1 MNEKLKKLKDKAQ
14 KLFTSSEVEYN
25 IGKYKQDI
33 SLLIEEI
40 SISQI
45 ELELQNDQLQATQQL
60 MELEKI
66 RFTDLFINAPI
77 GYLKLD
83 ESGIIL
89 DFNAEAL
96 RIFGLSPILLKNK
109 SFISFIDQKFE
120 DDYIQHQQTVFKSQ
134 QLQQDQELELV
145 AYDSKH
151 EKKFLKLRSNLLID
165 GFLDKKYM
173 RTIVE
178 DITFQKKAEREI
190 LQLNQR
196 IEASMSAGNLAW
208 WELELP
214 SGKVFFNQNKA
225 QMLGFPTERFK
236 HYTDFTKLVHPEDY
250 ENTMDAFRKHLN
262 GELPV
267 YQCKYRIQNS
277 ENNYVWFYDVGKIVA
292 QNIENIRITGIV
304 INISEQMKFEQYM
317 TENNA
322 TKDKLISILT
332 HDLKNPFDS
341 IVAYSELLNNN
352 FKEFSPEK
360 LENTIKT
367 IFEITKNTHN
377 LLENLLVWT
386 HLQSDKIK
394 YSPQILNLN
403 ELINENY
410 NLFTPNLLAKNIAFE
425 NHTSQ
430 LLNLFVDK
438 TTINLVLKN
447 ILSNAIKFT
456 NSGGKIQIFTQQIND
471 LTVEIRIS
479 DSGIGIPENILK
491 NLFKI
496 EKSFS
501 SHGTDN
507 EVGTGLGLILT
518 NEFIKNN
525 AGKINIKSKEGNG
538 TEVYL
543 QLPLYNK
550 VSSFDHLSSVYN
562 TQFLKKIFFSLENNL
577 PAFLHHANTELFPI
591 WEDLNQSISIEK
603 IEIAKNKLFHLAHQ
617 FNSSLLLELANEIQN
632 SLMNFSI
639 NEIYFFIKFFMQM
652 KKEFE
657 N

>member
-1 MNEKLKKLKDKAQ
+1 
-14 KLFTSSEVEYN
+14 
-25 IGKYKQDI
+25 
-33 SLLIEEI
+33 
-40 SISQI
+40 
-45 ELELQNDQLQATQQL
+45 
-60 MELEKI
+60 
-66 RFTDLFINAPI
+66 
-77 GYLKLD
+77 
-83 ESGIIL
+83 
-89 DFNAEAL
+89 
-96 RIFGLSPILLKNK
+96 
-109 SFISFIDQKFE
+109 
-120 DDYIQHQQTVFKSQ
+120 
-134 QLQQDQELELV
+134 
-145 AYDSKH
+145 
-151 EKKFLKLRSNLLID
+151 
-165 GFLDKKYM
+165 
-173 RTIVE
+173 
-178 DITFQKKAEREI
+178 
-190 LQLNQR
+190 
-196 IEASMSAGNLAW
+196 
-208 WELELP
+208 
-214 SGKVFFNQNKA
+214 VFFNQNKA
-225 QMLGFPTERFK
+225 QMLGFPPERFK
-236 HYTDFTKLVHPEDY
+236 QYIDFTKLVHPEDY

-292 QNIENIRITGIV
+292 QDVENMRITGIV

-317 TENNA
+317 TQNNA

-341 IVAYSELLNNN
+341 IIAYSELLYNN

-456 NSGGKIQIFTQQIND
+456 NSSGKIQIFTQQIND

-518 NEFIKNN
+518 NEFVKNN
-525 AGKINIKSKEGNG
+525 SGKISIKSKEGIG

-550 VSSFDHLSSVYN
+550 VSSFDHLSRVYN
-562 TQFLKKIFFSLENNL
+562 NQFMKKIHLSLENEL
-577 PAFLHHANTELFPI
+577 PSFMHYANTELFTI
-591 WEDLNQSISIEK
+591 WEELNQSISIEK